1 MTLPNKIPMTGVLGV
16 QRHFPGDVPMTTT
29 TVRIASLVLG
39 GFIAAAA
46 LSVPVFAAG
55 DDSETMPVCK
65 KGEVYDKKAK
75 KCVKQSSANITD
87 ENRTDYA
94 YSLAKSGR
102 FDEAL
107 AMLDTVKDQNN
118 AEVLNYRGY
127 ATRKLGRTDE
137 GISYYLQSVKLDPQ
151 YAKVREYLGEA
162 YVIKGQLDMAKDQL
176 ATIKTICGTDCEEYQ
191 DLNAAIIDPSK
202 I

>member
-1 MTLPNKIPMTGVLGV
+1 MTIMKI
-16 QRHFPGDVPMTTT
+16 
-29 TVRIASLVLG
+29 RIASLILG
-39 GFIAAAA
+39 GCLAAS
-46 LSVPVFAAG
+46 LFSGPVFAAG
-55 DDSETMPVCK
+55 NDNSTMPTCK
-65 KGEVYDKKAK
+65 KGQIYDQKSK
-75 KCVKQSSANITD
+75 KCVKQQSANVSD

-102 FDEAL
+102 YEEAL
-107 AMLDTVKDQNN
+107 AMLDTVKDQNT

-137 GISYYLQSVKLDPQ
+137 GISYYLKSVKVDPQ

-162 YVIKGQLDMAKDQL
+162 YVIKGRLDLAKDQL
-176 ATIKTICGTDCEEYQ
+176 KSIKSICGTDCEEYQ
-191 DLNAAIIDPSK
+191 DLNAAIINPSK

>member
-1 MTLPNKIPMTGVLGV
+1 MS
-16 QRHFPGDVPMTTT
+16 TTP
-29 TVRIASLVLG
+29 VRIASLLLSG
-39 GFIAAAA
+39 LIAASAF
-46 LSVPVFAAG
+46 SVPVFAAG
-55 DDSETMPVCK
+55 DDSETTPVCK
-65 KGEVYDKKAK
+65 KGEVYDQKTK
-75 KCVKQSSANITD
+75 KCVKQNTANITD

-94 YSLAKSGR
+94 YSLAKAGR
-102 FDEAL
+102 YDEAL
-107 AMLDTVKDQNN
+107 AILDTVKDQNN

-162 YVIKGQLDMAKDQL
+162 YVIKGQLDMARDQL

-191 DLNAAIIDPSK
+191 DLNAAILDPSK

>member
-1 MTLPNKIPMTGVLGV
+1 
-16 QRHFPGDVPMTTT
+16 
-29 TVRIASLVLG
+29 
-39 GFIAAAA
+39 
-46 LSVPVFAAG
+46 
-55 DDSETMPVCK
+55 
-65 KGEVYDKKAK
+65 
-75 KCVKQSSANITD
+75 
-87 ENRTDYA
+87 
-94 YSLAKSGR
+94 
-102 FDEAL
+102 
-107 AMLDTVKDQNN
+107 MLDTVKDQNN

>member
-1 MTLPNKIPMTGVLGV
+1 
-16 QRHFPGDVPMTTT
+16 MTTK
-29 TVRIASLVLG
+29 TVRIASLVFG
-39 GFIAAAA
+39 SCIAASV
-46 LSVPVFAAG
+46 LSGPVFAIG
-55 DDSETMPVCK
+55 DDSSTMPVCK
-65 KGEVYDKKAK
+65 KGEIYDKKAK
-75 KCVKQSSANITD
+75 KCVKQQSANVTD

-94 YSLAKSGR
+94 YSLAKAGR
-102 FDEAL
+102 YEEAL

-118 AEVLNYRGY
+118 AEWLNYRGY

-162 YVIKGQLDMAKDQL
+162 YVIKGELNLAKEQLT
-176 ATIKTICGTDCEEYQ
+176 TIKAICGTGCEEYQ
-191 DLNAAIIDPSK
+191 DLNAAILDPSK

>member
-1 MTLPNKIPMTGVLGV
+1 
-16 QRHFPGDVPMTTT
+16 MTTT

-39 GFIAAAA
+39 GLIAASAF
-46 LSVPVFAAG
+46 SVPVFAAG

-176 ATIKTICGTDCEEYQ
+176 ATIKTICGTGCEEYQ
-191 DLNAAIIDPSK
+191 DLNAAILDPSK

>member
-1 MTLPNKIPMTGVLGV
+1 
-16 QRHFPGDVPMTTT
+16 MTTT
-29 TVRIASLVLG
+29 IVRIASLVLG
-39 GFIAAAA
+39 GCIAASM
-46 LSVPVFAAG
+46 LSTPVFAVGGGGGGGAN
-55 DDSETMPVCK
+55 TPTCK
-65 KGEVYDKKAK
+65 KGQIYDKRSKQ
-75 KCVKQSSANITD
+75 CVKQQSANVTD

-94 YSLAKSGR
+94 YSLAKDGR
-102 FDEAL
+102 YEEAL
-107 AMLDTVKDQNN
+107 AILDTVKDQNN

-162 YVIKGQLDMAKDQL
+162 YVVKGRIDLAKEQLNMIKA
-176 ATIKTICGTDCEEYQ
+176 ICGTGCEEYQ
-191 DLNAAIIDPSK
+191 DLNAVILDPSK